1 MEEEET
7 LPKRK
12 RASRVGCMCAAVR
25 PSCFS
30 MPSMTPRPPVWMQKC
45 SKARPKSGMYALI
58 FMPSTCSEPAAHQQT
73 QCLYSTGL
81 SAIVHVVNA
90 SIIYKHIMLG
100 LIHFNSA

>member
-45 SKARPKSGMYALI
+45 SKARPKSGMYALT
-58 FMPSTCSEPAAHQQT
+58 FMPSTCSEPPRI
-73 QCLYSTGL
+73 SRP
-81 SAIVHVVNA
+81 SA
-90 SIIYKHIMLG
+90 SIARAFSNRACRHASISTSTSCLG
-100 LIHFNSA
+100 